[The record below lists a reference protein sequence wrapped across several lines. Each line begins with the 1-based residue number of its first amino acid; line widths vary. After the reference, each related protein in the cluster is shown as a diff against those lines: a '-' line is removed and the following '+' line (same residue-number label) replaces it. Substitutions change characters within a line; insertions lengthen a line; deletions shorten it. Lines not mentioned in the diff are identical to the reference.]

1 VQPLGDDATSV
12 EVMHG
17 GLVTVLSVRVNVNIK
32 TETVEELV
40 AKKKSMHIAAMKA
53 MIDDLG
59 ADLKSISES
68 KEFLER
74 VRADT
79 SMLYCKSSEV
89 VNDILQQC
97 RSVLERHEER
107 DALEFVNDNIYRC
120 LVMQLLD
127 CKSWAKEKLQ
137 LWLHDQAEYWKGSF
151 GIKKETLVASH
162 RMWLALQR
170 RLIAR
175 AASESLAAQASTAFL
190 HAQGLILQNVNEVT
204 FDDEAIVRAAGAS
217 GWSFESILAL
227 KVAGGDL
234 NSIYSDGWTALLYGT
249 FVFVFVSHFLF
260 LLKLMS
266 IAAAR
271 YGATSTV
278 SALIECG
285 ADITARNRQDESA
298 IILASRSGIASAI
311 KILVAAKAD
320 PNDCD
325 HRNGWTCLIW

>member
-17 GLVTVLSVRVNVNIK
+17 GLVTVLSVRVNINIK

-59 ADLKSISES
+59 QDLKLISES
-68 KEFLER
+68 EEFKQRIL
-74 VRADT
+74 ADG
-79 SMLYCKSSEV
+79 SMSYASSSEV
-89 VNDILQQC
+89 VDDIMQQC
-97 RSVLERHEER
+97 RSVLQRHEQR
-107 DALEFVNDNIYRC
+107 DALEFVNDKIYRC

-137 LWLHDQAEYWKGSF
+137 LWLYDKAEYWQGGF

-190 HAQGLILQNVNEVT
+190 QAQGLILQSVTEDT
-204 FDDEAIVRAAGAS
+204 FDDEPIVRAAGAS
-217 GWSFESILAL
+217 GWTKENIVAL

-234 NSIYSDGWTALLYGT
+234 NAIYSNGWTALLYGG
-249 FVFVFVSHFLF
+249 F
-260 LLKLMS
+260 
-266 IAAAR
+266 
-271 YGATSTV
+271 
-278 SALIECG
+278 
-285 ADITARNRQDESA
+285 
-298 IILASRSGIASAI
+298 
-311 KILVAAKAD
+311 
-320 PNDCD
+320 
-325 HRNGWTCLIW
+325 